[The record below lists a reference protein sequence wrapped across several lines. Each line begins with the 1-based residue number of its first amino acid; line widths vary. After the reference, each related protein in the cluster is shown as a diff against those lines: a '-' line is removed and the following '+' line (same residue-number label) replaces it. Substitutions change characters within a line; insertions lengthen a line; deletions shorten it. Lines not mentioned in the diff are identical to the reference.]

1 MNKILASDYD
11 QTFYISDE
19 DIEKNKKLVNQ
30 FQKLE
35 NLFVIAT
42 GRSYLDFQNKL
53 NMYHFSYDYVIL
65 NHGATILDKENHMLQ
80 NISISNDIILDLKRD
95 LSLEKSI
102 SYNKDKSNI
111 KQININYI
119 RSEYEKIGLDLGKL
133 QIRYIFLTGIKMIGI
148 SIISLLVT
156 ITSVYTSTRIAAY
169 FGRDLRKRIV
179 SKVIKYE
186 SEEYTKEKEQYI
198 SKKYKDYVN
207 VYLVGKNSME
217 IISKDINK
225 ADAIMKVA
233 KINGKNEEDIYT
245 IGDGYSDIEMIKRFD
260 GYAMENAVNEVKK
273 YAIKEYPS
281 VSNLIEDILEEKI

>member
-102 SYNKDKSNI
+102 SYFCCSGLESRVALEPNNLTK
-111 KQININYI
+111 IN
-119 RSEYEKIGLDLGKL
+119 
-133 QIRYIFLTGIKMIGI
+133 
-148 SIISLLVT
+148 
-156 ITSVYTSTRIAAY
+156 
-169 FGRDLRKRIV
+169 
-179 SKVIKYE
+179 IKYE